1 MLTVKG
7 AFERKLLR
15 CMCQAAWPLATGCT
29 RGGRRDNSERGV
41 SQFELCRA
49 GEMVIDSGSTQAAD
63 LCASYLK
70 ALGDPVRLQIV
81 RALQA
86 GPLSV
91 TDIAEVLE
99 LELANVSHHL
109 RVLFHAQLVTTQKEG
124 KFSYYQLNADFLKG
138 RAVIK
143 SLDFG
148 CCKID
153 LRD

>member
-1 MLTVKG
+1 MDQG
-7 AFERKLLR
+7 FE
-15 CMCQAAWPLATGCT
+15 
-29 RGGRRDNSERGV
+29 
-41 SQFELCRA
+41 SQRESV
-49 GEMVIDSGSTQAAD
+49 E
-63 LCASYLK
+63 CAVYLK
-70 ALGDPVRLQIV
+70 ALADSVRLQIV

-91 TDIAEVLE
+91 SDLAELLD

-109 RVLFHAQLVTTQKEG
+109 RVLYHADIVTSERDG
-124 KFSYYQLNADFLKG
+124 KFIYYALNIEFLKS
-138 RAVIK
+138 RAANR